1 MTMAKYTTEVRTIC
15 EYEAGLDESVG
26 FGQVDT
32 VLNSSWNKIFTT
44 QCTFF
49 DNNYRSVLCKKI
61 LKHYYTREIGA
72 ETVGLW
78 KLWMNTKLEEIMP
91 YYNKLYESE
100 LIQFNPMNTVN
111 LTKTKDISGTERGS
125 ESGSDE
131 RDVYSDDGGSRTETD
146 ITSSQGSGSS
156 SGSSS
161 TDRSGTSGDNTVE
174 SSTNRDA
181 FSDTPQSTLDNVDN
195 LRYLTNYR
203 KVTDGKNI
211 NVSGTNAEEEDT
223 TSSGQYSDSR
233 SGRDTK
239 TIDYGKTNET
249 TSEGSHTKTNS
260 LDTTE
265 DYLETL
271 VGNTGSYN
279 YSKLL
284 LDFRETF
291 LNIDMMIINEFSNLF
306 MRVW

>member
-1 MTMAKYTTEVRTIC
+1 MKMAKYTTEVRTIC
-15 EYEAGLDESVG
+15 EFEAGLDEGAG
-26 FGQVDT
+26 FAQVDN
-32 VLNSSWNKIFTT
+32 VLGNSWNKIFTT
-44 QCTFF
+44 QCSFF

-100 LIQFNPMNTVN
+100 LIQFNPMQNVN
-111 LTKTKDISGTERGS
+111 LTKTKDIAGTERGS
-125 ESGSDE
+125 ESGTDS
-131 RDVYSDDGGSRTETD
+131 RDIYSDDGGTRTETD
-146 ITSSQGSGSS
+146 VTSSQGSGSS
-156 SGSSS
+156 SGSVS
-161 TDRSGTSGDNTVE
+161 TDRSGTNGDTTAE
-174 SSTNRDA
+174 SSTNRNA

-195 LRYLTNYR
+195 LRYLTDYR
-203 KVTDGKNI
+203 KITEGKNI
-211 NVSGTNAEEEDT
+211 SVNGTNSEEEDT
-223 TSSGQYSDSR
+223 STSGQYSDSR

-249 TSEGSHTKTNS
+249 TNEGSHSKTNS

-265 DYLETL
+265 EYLETL
-271 VGNTGSYN
+271 VGNTGSWN
-279 YSKLL
+279 YSRLL

-291 LNIDMMIINEFSNLF
+291 LNIDMMVINEFKDLF
-306 MRVW
+306 MKIW